1 MTDQHTPGPWIARM
15 MISGNWTIDEDAR
28 GLPIARTL
36 DEANARLIA
45 AAPLML
51 EALQALTA
59 LPPSALLTVL
69 KEAQRDVDEI
79 VDQARA
85 AIRAATGEDA

>member
-1 MTDQHTPGPWIARM
+1 M

-45 AAPLML
+45 AAPDLLAAL
-51 EALQALTA
+51 EATA
-59 LPPSALLTVL
+59 AAFETIDDWYGLDELDPSMV
-69 KEAQRDVDEI
+69 RD
-79 VDQARA
+79 
-85 AIRAATGEDA
+85 AIRKARGEDA